1 MSDIL
6 VDPTDGCR
14 GLVVVADVTHE
25 LACKVFDRSEDTS
38 GNHVTLNLG
47 KPNFDLVKPT
57 GVGRGV
63 VNPNC
68 AVSLQKFKD
77 FLRLVRAQIV
87 GDDMDLT
94 TCRLA
99 LYDLRKE
106 IDELGAGVACA
117 GFRQDL
123 SGLSV
128 QSAVERKSSMAVV
141 LEAMP
146 FSAAGRKW
154 QNRIQAIQRLDGA
167 LLVHG
172 EDSGMHWRVEVQP
185 DDVGG
190 LFFKFRIITGH
201 VATRT
206 VRLQSKFAATLD

>member
-1 MSDIL
+1 
-6 VDPTDGCR
+6 
-14 GLVVVADVTHE
+14 
-25 LACKVFDRSEDTS
+25 
-38 GNHVTLNLG
+38 
-47 KPNFDLVKPT
+47 
-57 GVGRGV
+57 
-63 VNPNC
+63 
-68 AVSLQKFKD
+68 
-77 FLRLVRAQIV
+77 
-87 GDDMDLT
+87 MDLT
-94 TCRLA
+94 ACRLA

-167 LLVHG
+167 LLVHA
-172 EDSGMHWRVEVQP
+172 EDRGMPRRVEVQP

-190 LFFKFRIITGH
+190 FFFKLRIITG
-201 VATRT
+201 R
-206 VRLQSKFAATLD
+206 